1 MGIETAPPVNG
12 DFVTKGTFLAMPP
25 CFPGVSLPPPA
36 DETRLRS
43 LFQSVS
49 GRDVF
54 AATRGPVP
62 HLLQFRPKGT
72 HGYALDLGAPEGTTE
87 ITALLSRASTC
98 REILYLACAGHGGA
112 TIHRCLAAIM
122 GHGIQEWHVD
132 RAPYEKMLDLPVEV
146 IEGMV
151 GSGERIFAWAGERD
165 FS

>member
-1 MGIETAPPVNG
+1 MSGG
-12 DFVTKGTFLAMPP
+12 SSM
-25 CFPGVSLPPPA
+25 GVSRSILTNFA
-36 DETRLRS
+36 ISNCTARTRPS
-43 LFQSVS
+43 LGIKSD
-49 GRDVF
+49 R
-54 AATRGPVP
+54 
-62 HLLQFRPKGT
+62 L
-72 HGYALDLGAPEGTTE
+72 LGAPEGATE

-98 REILYLACAGHGGA
+98 REIVYLACSGQGGA

-151 GSGERIFAWAGERD
+151 GSGERIFAWGGELD